1 MQTLMHYA
9 IPGLFSLS
17 AFLFALSLLPSKSPL
32 SRQLE
37 VLQRR
42 DNTLTEASRIAL
54 FERMFSTEQRATL
67 TKQLAEAG
75 WYLVT
80 PAKMGLRICAGAC
93 LGVVFG
99 ILIWRFVHMQMF
111 LLLPLVILVPVMC
124 AYSPIY
130 FLNAAI
136 EARKIAIQ
144 KALPDFLDM
153 VATTVQAG
161 LSVNAAL
168 AYAVDAA
175 PGPLGD
181 EIKEAL
187 SEIRLGRARA
197 DALKAAADRANQQ
210 EFKTAITA
218 ITQAEKLGANVAAVL
233 NELAEDTRHHRVMV
247 VEENAAK
254 LPVKMVFPMAFFM
267 LPGIFVVIFGTLAA
281 NYFATK

>member
-1 MQTLMHYA
+1 MQTLIQYA
-9 IPGLFSLS
+9 IPILFSLS
-17 AFLFALSLLPSKSPL
+17 VFLFAFSLLPSRSPL

-37 VLQRR
+37 VLQTR
-42 DNTLTEASRIAL
+42 NITLGEASRIAM
-54 FERMFSTEQRATL
+54 FERMFSTERRAVL
-67 TKQLAEAG
+67 GKKLIEAG
-75 WYLVT
+75 WYTVT
-80 PAKMGLRICAGAC
+80 PAKIGLRICAGAC
-93 LGVVFG
+93 LGIVFA
-99 ILIWRFVHMQMF
+99 ILIWRFIHMPTF
-111 LLLPLVILVPVMC
+111 LLLLLAVLVPVAC
-124 AYSPIY
+124 TYSPIF
-130 FLNAAI
+130 FLNQAI
-136 EARKIAIQ
+136 EGRKIAIQ

-161 LSVNAAL
+161 LSVNAAF

-197 DALKAAADRANQQ
+197 DALRAAADRANQQ

-218 ITQAEKLGANVAAVL
+218 ITQAEKLGSNVATVL

-267 LPGIFVVIFGTLAA
+267 LPSLFVIIFGTLIA